1 MMYRSVYLILAV
13 LLSSCAIKVAP
24 SGGAGDKVPPAV
36 QAFSPANGAT
46 NVRPTSVSVLFN
58 KYVDPGV
65 RSMVIVQPEV
75 PYRVSYA
82 GNEISVDFQRE
93 LDSNTTYSVTIGTNF
108 TDTHNNRP
116 EQAAS
121 VVFSTGARIDTGTVS
136 GTAKSASTEN
146 LIIFCYALDGISA
159 DTLRP
164 SHTSPRNRMPVGT
177 SGSFTINGLHDGLY
191 RLIAVMDVNRNALL
205 DPSEDFGMPT
215 SDTRVENGIA
225 HQVLLHV
232 GPALDIFKP
241 YLSRA
246 RSTSTRTII
255 ATMSENVDSSALTAT
270 SFVVRDS
277 VSGSRISLRSVS
289 ISPEGRDRV
298 VLHTSEALPPGSY
311 LVRADSATVRDSAGN
326 FLADTGAPI
335 RCMAST
341 ATDSTRL
348 RIVSTS
354 IPDSARKV
362 NTPVILDVRFSDAVD
377 STSAEWI
384 TPSIYRYR
392 HATTAKPGTWD
403 SLAVPLRGLRSVL
416 GSSMRDTIL
425 VRRFLTSERSD
436 PGTITG
442 TLTDSLHAGGPFLL
456 RILFGKDSIVVTK
469 VLQGGGAWTIEN
481 VPEGT
486 YTMDVVLDANRNGK
500 YDYGR
505 VRPYQPSEF
514 VWTVTTPLR
523 VRARWTVDGIAI
535 LLKQE

>member
-1 MMYRSVYLILAV
+1 MH
-13 LLSSCAIKVAP
+13 
-24 SGGAGDKVPPAV
+24 
-36 QAFSPANGAT
+36 
-46 NVRPTSVSVLFN
+46 PTSASVLFN

-121 VVFSTGARIDTGTVS
+121 VVFSTGARIDTGTIS

-146 LIIFCYALDGISA
+146 LIVFCYALDGINA

-164 SHTSPRNRMPVGT
+164 SHTPPRNRMPVGT
-177 SGSFTINGLHDGLY
+177 SGSFTINGLHDGHY
-191 RLIAVMDVNRNALL
+191 RLMAVMDVNRNALL
-205 DPSEDFGMPT
+205 DPNEDFGMPT
-215 SDTRVENGIA
+215 SDTHVENGVA
-225 HQVLLHV
+225 HPVLLHV

-246 RSTSTRTII
+246 RSTSTRTIV
-255 ATMSENVDSSALTAT
+255 ATMSENVDSSALVAT

-277 VSGSRISLRSVS
+277 VSGSRISLRSVT
-289 ISPEGRDRV
+289 ISPDGRDRV
-298 VLHTSEALPPGSY
+298 VLHTNEALPPGTY
-311 LVRADSATVRDSAGN
+311 LVRGDSATVRDSAGN
-326 FLADTGAPI
+326 FLADTGSPI
-335 RCMAST
+335 RCMASSV
-341 ATDSTRL
+341 TDTTRL

-354 IPDSARKV
+354 ILDSARKV

-377 STSAEWI
+377 TTSAEWI

-392 HATTAKPGTWD
+392 HATTATSGTWD

-416 GSSMRDTIL
+416 GSPMRDTVL

-436 PGTITG
+436 PGTIAG
-442 TLTDSLHAGGPFLL
+442 TLTDSLHVGGPFLL
-456 RILFGKDSIVVTK
+456 RILFGKDSIVATK
-469 VLQGGGAWTIEN
+469 ALEGGGEWTIEN

-523 VRARWTVDGIAI
+523 VRARWTVDGIVI